1 MLTEVCEHCLKLV
14 NETGTSL
21 KCLKFGSRFL
31 DVKIPE
37 KVDWVRSF
45 LEDSNSI
52 SAVTENI
59 SRIRK
64 EEEEIEKWRK
74 DREIAK
80 KRRESE
86 KAKRAQIEAKKEQTS
101 LPVVEHHES
110 HDTVVSC
117 PTPPP
122 EPQVADARSQ
132 KGLVVCSI
140 FFLRNFSKLESH

>member
-21 KCLKFGSRFL
+21 KCLKFGSRFFRCKNPRKL
-31 DVKIPE
+31 TGLGVFRNTQI
-37 KVDWVRSF
+37 
-45 LEDSNSI
+45 LLQL
-52 SAVTENI
+52 TESI